1 MNATSAEPGA
11 HPHRQGPANPA
22 APQPTTRIPSA
33 LIAHRLGAAL
43 GPENSLAACRAA
55 LRAGFRSFECDIKL
69 SADGQ
74 AFLLHD
80 DALLRT
86 HGSTLRASTQ
96 PWAALR
102 ALPGEALP
110 SLRELRETLRAC
122 ADPTWVN
129 LEIKVDDDAPA
140 PLQQAWGQA
149 VALLAAALWSD
160 AEPPL
165 LSSFSIAALQG
176 ARHAAPGLPRAWLCE
191 QLPPHWRGVAQAL
204 ELRALHLA
212 ARGADAAM
220 IETLRSAGLELR
232 VYTVNDPA
240 QLRHWLEL
248 GASGVFTDGGPGLAD
263 APAAATPTG
272 SRTRPHA

>member
-1 MNATSAEPGA
+1 MNAPSAESQADPPRRGPGHPGA
-11 HPHRQGPANPA
+11 GPSA
-22 APQPTTRIPSA
+22 APIPRA

-55 LRAGFRSFECDIKL
+55 LRAGFRSFECDVKL
-69 SADGQ
+69 SADGE

-86 HGSTLRASTQ
+86 HGSTLRASAL

-122 ADPTWVN
+122 ADPTWLN

-140 PLQQAWGQA
+140 PLQEAWGGA
-149 VALLAAALWSD
+149 VAGLAAALWSD

-176 ARHAAPGLPRAWLCE
+176 AMRAAPRLPRAWLCE
-191 QLPPHWRGVAQAL
+191 RLPPHWRGVAQAL
-204 ELRALHLA
+204 GLRALHLA
-212 ARGADAAM
+212 AREADAAVV
-220 IETLRSAGLELR
+220 EPLRAAGLEFR
-232 VYTVNDPA
+232 VYTVDDPL

-248 GASGVFTDGGPGLAD
+248 GASGVFTDGMPVAPGAPGPGAR
-263 APAAATPTG
+263 A
-272 SRTRPHA
+272 